1 MWGRFLLGQ
10 SGQDL
15 RTQYIFIKYT
25 ESDYWPGVCKQAN
38 LSSGQRYVGPF
49 PLFQAPLCSIFFWTG
64 GLPIDV
70 DHIEKVKRE
79 KRLQLK
85 NWRQERKKQI
95 AVGYAEYWAPIL
107 WKKINCDWVKHR
119 PLSYMKHWLIHNSAN
134 KQRPSVRRVL
144 DVP

>member
-1 MWGRFLLGQ
+1 MRSVLLGQ
-10 SGQDL
+10 SGQDQ

-49 PLFQAPLCSIFFWTG
+49 PLFQAPLCSIFFLDWRTANWCRSHRKSEEG
-64 GLPIDV
+64 KKTAIEELEAGTEKANRRGLC
-70 DHIEKVKRE
+70 
-79 KRLQLK
+79 
-85 NWRQERKKQI
+85 W
-95 AVGYAEYWAPIL
+95 IL
-107 WKKINCDWVKHR
+107 SASTVKKINCDWVKHR

-144 DVP
+144 DVL